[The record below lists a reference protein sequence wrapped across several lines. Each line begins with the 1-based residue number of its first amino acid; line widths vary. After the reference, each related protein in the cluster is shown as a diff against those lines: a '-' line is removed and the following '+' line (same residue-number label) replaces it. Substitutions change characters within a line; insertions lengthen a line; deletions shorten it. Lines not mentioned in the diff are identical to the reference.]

1 MRTRAGSINNSGMPN
16 NTMRRTTKALVAT
29 AALAVGIAAAVIV
42 PKAYTWS
49 RHKED
54 VVVVRKQEKKE
65 PPLQAVPVRA
75 DAGMEKPMAMPEK
88 KEERLRPTEEEA
100 RKAGYGL
107 GRGLPYKKT
116 EAEKRLEALEQT
128 P

>member
-42 PKAYTWS
+42 PKAYKWS

-54 VVVVRKQEKKE
+54 VVVVQKQGQKE
-65 PPLQAVPVRA
+65 PSLQAVSARA
-75 DAGMEKPMAMPEK
+75 DAGMEKFPQARSE
-88 KEERLRPTEEEA
+88 LEA
-100 RKAGYGL
+100 GPAKSRY
-107 GRGLPYKKT
+107 GRGKSAPHRPPV
-116 EAEKRLEALEQT
+116 EAIKRLEALEQT